1 MIESGPARG
10 SVAPRSTLPDL
21 IFRVRYELRDGR
33 HQLGYTLV
41 FRVAPPEG
49 SLEEFGPV
57 VLDRE
62 PGAFFQSLFD
72 DIRHLAREAQAP
84 EDLSRRLAGRGV
96 RLLEELLPEP
106 LQRRFEQLRNRVRT
120 VQVLSDEPWIPW
132 ELLRFREREG
142 EPGCFFGEAF
152 ALTRWLRGVPDAPR
166 LPLRRMALVV
176 PRDSNLPHAEPE
188 RRYLLD
194 QGIDGRRIE
203 EIPARPSAVAEALA
217 RDGYD
222 GWHFTGHAST
232 PANEPQRSWMGL
244 EDNTEL
250 RPDDFYDRAN
260 LWSSRPLIFMN
271 ACQTARAGFSLSGL
285 GGWAHDFFHVGAGAF
300 LGTYWAVRD
309 EPALCFSQAFYG
321 ALFAG
326 AAAGEAVRTARL
338 EVRDRFPGDP
348 SWLAY
353 TLFANPLAA
362 CPASAEIER
371 WMPFVR
377 EAPPDIRRKVRSFS
391 RLLTEDADGFVGREW
406 VFSEI
411 DRFLAET
418 PRGVFL
424 LQGEPG
430 IGKSSVMAELV
441 RRHGWVHHFNIRAEG
456 LQSAADFLSNVCA
469 QLIAAHRLDW
479 ASLPPEATAN
489 GHFLADLLDQVSAR
503 LAPGERST
511 VVVDALDE
519 AIRDPSAPDAN
530 LLFLPR
536 RLPPGIHLILSSR
549 PGGAPLLLD
558 FEPRTFEIS
567 QNDRDHLDD
576 IRELVRH
583 RLSPGL
589 LSWAGEQGLKAPDFV
604 EEMVGRSQGNFMYL
618 RHVLPEIEAGTY
630 QDLRFQQLPKGLA
643 RYYEDHWRRI
653 RSRDEEAWFAWKLPV
668 LEALTVIQEA
678 LPLRRIARFAG
689 VEDTRRVQAA
699 LDQWREFLYQTETED
714 PETGERQKCFRFY
727 HASFQEFIAAKDE
740 VKEERV
746 RLKDRRG
753 RIAELLWGDLFGPEE
768 GEEAERPP
776 NGASAGNEARRDR
789 QRPRSSGRP
798 GRRRNGESRNLP

>member
-1 MIESGPARG
+1 MIEPDPAT
-10 SVAPRSTLPDL
+10 VLATPQSTLPDL
-21 IFRVRYELRDGR
+21 ILRVRYEVRDGR
-33 HQLGYTLV
+33 HQLFYTLV

-49 SLEEFGPV
+49 NLEEFGPI
-57 VLDRE
+57 VLSRE
-62 PGAFFQSLFD
+62 PGAFFQALFD
-72 DIRHLAREAQAP
+72 DIRKLSREAQAP
-84 EDLSRRLAGRGV
+84 DDLARRMAGKGA
-96 RLLEELLPEP
+96 RLFDELLPEP
-106 LQRRFEQLRNRVRT
+106 LQRRLERLRKTVRT
-120 VQVLSDEPWIPW
+120 VQILSDEPWIPW
-132 ELLRFREREG
+132 ELLKFQERDG
-142 EPGCFFGEAF
+142 EPGRFFGEAF
-152 ALTRWLRGVPDAPR
+152 ALTRWIRGVPDAPR
-166 LPLRRMALVV
+166 LTLRHLALVV

-188 RRYLLD
+188 RQFLLD
-194 QGIDGRRIE
+194 QRVDGRRVD
-203 EIPARPSAVAEALA
+203 EIAARSATVADELA
-217 RDGYD
+217 QGGYD

-232 PANEPQRSWMGL
+232 QASDPQRAWLGLEANE
-244 EDNTEL
+244 EL

-260 LWSSRPLIFMN
+260 LWDRRPLVFLN
-271 ACQTARAGFSLSGL
+271 GCQTARTGFSLTGL

-326 AAAGEAVRTARL
+326 IGAGEAVRTARL

-353 TLFANPLAA
+353 TLFANPLAT
-362 CPASAEIER
+362 CPARADLDR
-371 WMPFVR
+371 LMPFVQD
-377 EAPPDIRRKVRSFS
+377 APPAIRQKIRNFS
-391 RLLTEDADGFVGREW
+391 RLLTEDADGFVGRTW

-441 RRHGWVHHFNIRAEG
+441 RRHGWIHHFNIRAEG
-456 LQSAADFLSNVCA
+456 LQTAADFLANVCA
-469 QLIAAHRLDW
+469 QLIAAHRLDCT
-479 ASLPPEATAN
+479 SLPPEATTN

-503 LAPGERST
+503 LAPGERAT
-511 VVVDALDE
+511 LVVDALDE

-549 PGGAPLLLD
+549 PGGSPLLLD
-558 FEPRTFEIS
+558 FEPRTFEIR
-567 QNDRDHLDD
+567 QNDRDNLDD
-576 IRELVRH
+576 IRELLR
-583 RLSPGL
+583 RRMSPGL
-589 LSWAGEQGLKAPDFV
+589 LAWAGEQGLEAAVFIEKMV
-604 EEMVGRSQGNFMYL
+604 ERSQGNFMYL

-630 QDLRFQQLPKGLA
+630 QDLHFDQVPNGLA

-668 LEALTVIQEA
+668 LEALTVVQE
-678 LPLRRIARFAG
+678 PVSLRMVARFAG
-689 VEDTRRVQAA
+689 VEDTRRVQAV
-699 LDQWREFLYQTETED
+699 LDQWREFLYQTEIEN
-714 PETGERQKCFRFY
+714 PETGERQKRYRLY

-746 RLKDRRG
+746 RLKERNG
-753 RIAELLWGDLFGPEE
+753 RIADLLWDDLFGAEE
-768 GEEAERPP
+768 GEDAEP
-776 NGASAGNEARRDR
+776 AA
-789 QRPRSSGRP
+789 
-798 GRRRNGESRNLP
+798 